1 MYVYINI
8 YTRVSVNLFYC
19 QHPVRVCMY
28 VYVFVFNCNVM
39 SLYIYVYLYIFGSLY
54 ATFKHT

>member
-8 YTRVSVNLFYC
+8 YTRVSVNLFYY

-28 VYVFVFNCNVM
+28 VYVFVFDCNV
-39 SLYIYVYLYIFGSLY
+39 SIYLCISVHFWEFVCNI
-54 ATFKHT
+54 